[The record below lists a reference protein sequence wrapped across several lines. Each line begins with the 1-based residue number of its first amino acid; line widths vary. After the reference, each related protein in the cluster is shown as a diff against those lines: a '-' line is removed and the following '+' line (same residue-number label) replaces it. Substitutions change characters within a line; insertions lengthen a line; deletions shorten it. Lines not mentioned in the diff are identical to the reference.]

1 MVNDLVHD
9 CHMTSSGIPLA
20 DRLHAAGEQ
29 GHLMQE
35 IVRTNQVL
43 INGFS
48 RVVGMPASRL
58 LLMRELAN
66 APPAGIGV
74 LKIARQLGIN
84 AAAVTR
90 LVKKLEQQGFIKRR
104 ADGKDR
110 RRSYLTLSAKG
121 ARTCEQLHAH
131 GLELERSLSSVITPE
146 EAAVAVKVLGAVRM
160 SLEKLQEEELVP

>member
-1 MVNDLVHD
+1 MVNDLVYNRP
-9 CHMTSSGIPLA
+9 MMSSGIPLA

-90 LVKKLEQQGFIKRR
+90 VVKKMEQQGFIKRR

-131 GLELERSLSSVITPE
+131 GLELERSLSSVIAPE

-160 SLEKLQEEELVP
+160 SLEKLQQEELVP

>member
-1 MVNDLVHD
+1 M
-9 CHMTSSGIPLA
+9 MTSGIPLTA
-20 DRLHAAGEQ
+20 RLHAAGEQ
-29 GHLMQE
+29 EHLLQE

-48 RVVGMPASRL
+48 RAVGMPVSRL

-66 APPAGIGV
+66 APAAGIGV

-90 LVKKLEQQGFIKRR
+90 LVKQMEQQGFIKRR

-121 ARTCEQLHAH
+121 ARTCAQLHAH
-131 GLELERSLSSVITPE
+131 GHELERSLSSVISSE
-146 EAAVAVKVLGAVRM
+146 DAAVAVRVLGAVRI
-160 SLEKLQEEELVP
+160 SLGKLQQENLVP

>member
-1 MVNDLVHD
+1 M
-9 CHMTSSGIPLA
+9 MSSEIPLA
-20 DRLHAAGEQ
+20 ARLHAAGEQ
-29 GHLMQE
+29 GHLLQV

-90 LVKKLEQQGFIKRR
+90 LVKKMEQQGFIKRR

-160 SLEKLQEEELVP
+160 SLEQLQQEELVP